1 MAALRRGLIRRIDAG
16 CGRCYSPLTVNT
28 SPQGGSMTRQQQ
40 RRSSRLNRQ
49 QSTVTHSDAV
59 GGGAFLCPCREGGA
73 R

>member
-28 SPQGGSMTRQQQ
+28 SPQGGSMSRQQQ
-40 RRSSRLNRQ
+40 RRSSRMNRQ
-49 QSTVTHSDAV
+49 QSTITHSSAV
-59 GGGAFLCPCREGGA
+59 GGGALLHLRHAGGA